1 MTSDETRDFALC
13 LMHEVWEPFDDQAV
27 PRFYHE
33 DVAGHHRAQKICLDD
48 IAARL
53 RWDRLNF
60 KDPVYDIRD
69 IIADED
75 KFAIRFIYACTL
87 VQTGAKF
94 VTEVTYFYRIRD
106 GKISEFW
113 LLSDADFDYKQRP

>member
-1 MTSDETRDFALC
+1 
-13 LMHEVWEPFDDQAV
+13 MHEVWEPFDDQAV
-27 PRFYHE
+27 PRFYHD

-75 KFAIRFIYACTL
+75 TGVPGNLGLDSLHSLQMLMQENRDQMVFAAF
-87 VQTGAKF
+87 K
-94 VTEVTYFYRIRD
+94 
-106 GKISEFW
+106 
-113 LLSDADFDYKQRP
+113 P